1 MSFFILYVKF
11 PKYPSL
17 PDGNELEA
25 TYAHSLSVSVYKFWI
40 SDIITLFPNCIGTI
54 SLFAVLIFLL
64 KSKFILGS
72 CPTVPIPEIVTLF
85 SEVEIEAI
93 TPVDIPILEFL
104 NNISTIS
111 PIFKLDLSI
120 GLLRV

>member
-1 MSFFILYVKF
+1 MV
-11 PKYPSL
+11 
-17 PDGNELEA
+17 
-25 TYAHSLSVSVYKFWI
+25 
-40 SDIITLFPNCIGTI
+40 
-54 SLFAVLIFLL
+54 LFAVLIFLL

-93 TPVDIPILEFL
+93 VPVDIPTLESL
-104 NNISTIS
+104 SNISTIS